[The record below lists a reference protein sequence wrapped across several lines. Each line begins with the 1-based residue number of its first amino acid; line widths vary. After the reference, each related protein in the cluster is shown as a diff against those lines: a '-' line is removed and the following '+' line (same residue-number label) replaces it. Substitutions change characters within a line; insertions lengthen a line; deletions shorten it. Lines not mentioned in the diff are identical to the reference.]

1 MLLDELWVIDTDYSF
16 DDQFAL
22 AYLINKINI
31 IAITVVG
38 SNTQQ
43 KPLIIK
49 RKIEDDL
56 INKFKRTDIKVFAG
70 ADRPYI
76 NYQTELK
83 DDEIF
88 DSYNYESTDYSKFL
102 EQENKQG
109 ESSSDIAARISN
121 IASVKIAEFVR
132 VHEKKLNI
140 LALGPLTNLS
150 LAVLIDSTIRDKF
163 NKLYISGGSYNNLG
177 NSGNAAEYNFRA
189 DPVAAK
195 NVIFYYKNI
204 TMIPLELEDQILK
217 GLDFNYISTNKKELM
232 PILDLYRKLSQEE
245 EETRSRHSFHGLISS
260 IILLDHSLVSAKHT
274 RPVDVD
280 IIGRFTR
287 GALAIEKYEYLRSGK
302 FNDVDIFEEVNIE
315 AFEQT
320 LINFLS

>member
-1 MLLDELWVIDTDYSF
+1 M
-16 DDQFAL
+16 DDQYAL

-38 SNTQQ
+38 SNTKQ
-43 KPLIIK
+43 KPVVIK

-56 INKFKRTDIKVFAG
+56 LTKFKRNDIKVFAG

-88 DSYNYESTDYSKFL
+88 DSYNYKLTDYSKFL
-102 EQENKQG
+102 EQENKQV
-109 ESSSDIAARISN
+109 ESCLDIAARISN
-121 IASVKIAEFVR
+121 IASVKITEYVR

-163 NKLYISGGSYNNLG
+163 NKLFISGGSYNNLG

-204 TMIPLELEDQILK
+204 TMIPLELEEQILK
-217 GLDFNYISTNKKELM
+217 EIDYKAFSTNKEELA
-232 PILDLYRKLSQEE
+232 PILELYCKLSQED
-245 EETRSRHSFHGLISS
+245 EETRSRYSFHGLISS
-260 IILLDHSLVSAKHT
+260 IILVDHSLVSAKNT

-302 FNDVDIFEEVNIE
+302 FNDIDIFEEINVE
-315 AFEQT
+315 AFKQA
-320 LINFLS
+320 LANFLS

>member
-1 MLLDELWVIDTDYSF
+1 
-16 DDQFAL
+16 L
-22 AYLINKINI
+22 AYLIKKINI

-38 SNTQQ
+38 SNAPQ
-43 KPLIIK
+43 KPAVIK

-56 INKFKRTDIKVFAG
+56 ANKFNRPDIKVFAG

-88 DSYNYESTDYSKFL
+88 DSYNYKSTDYSKYL
-102 EQENKQG
+102 EEENKQQG
-109 ESSSDIAARISN
+109 SNTDIAARISN
-121 IASVKIAEFVR
+121 IASVKITEYVR
-132 VHEKKLNI
+132 LHEKKLNI

-163 NKLYISGGSYNNLG
+163 NKLYIAGGSYNNLG
-177 NSGNAAEYNFRA
+177 NSGNAAEYNFRS

-204 TMIPLELEDQILK
+204 TMIPLEIEEQIIK
-217 GLDFNYISTNKKELM
+217 GVDFKALSSNKEEFA
-232 PILDLYRKLSQEE
+232 PILELYTKLSQDE
-245 EETRSRHSFHGLISS
+245 EETRTRHSFHGLISA
-260 IILLDHSLVSAKHT
+260 IIAVDHSLVAAKHT

-287 GALAIEKYEYLRSGK
+287 GALAIEKYDYLKSGK
-302 FNDVDIFEEVNIE
+302 FNDIDIFEEVNVE
-315 AFEQT
+315 AFKQT
-320 LINFLS
+320 LVNILS

>member
-1 MLLDELWVIDTDYSF
+1 MWLIDTDYSL

-22 AYLINKINI
+22 AYLITRINI
-31 IAITVVG
+31 VAITVVG
-38 SNTQQ
+38 TNAEQ
-43 KPLIIK
+43 KPSVIK

-56 INKFKRTDIKVFAG
+56 LNKFSRSDIKVFAG

-88 DSYNYESTDYSKFL
+88 DPYNYMKTDYSKYL
-102 EQENKQG
+102 EA
-109 ESSSDIAARISN
+109 ESKEQANNSNIALRISN
-121 IASVKIAEFVR
+121 IAAVKITEFVR

-140 LALGPLTNLS
+140 LALGPLTNVS
-150 LAVLIDSTIRDKF
+150 LAVLIDSTIKDKF
-163 NKLYISGGSYNNLG
+163 NSLYIAGGSYNNLG

-204 TMIPLELEDQILK
+204 AMIPLEVEDQILK
-217 GLDFNYISTNKKELM
+217 GIDFKTLTSTKQDFAPALELF
-232 PILDLYRKLSQEE
+232 KLVSQED
-245 EETRSRHSFHGLISS
+245 EETRSRHSFLGFVAAVIA
-260 IILLDHSLVSAKHT
+260 IDHSLVSAKKT

-287 GALAIEKYEYLRSGK
+287 GALAIEKYDYLRSGK
-302 FNDVDIFEEVNIE
+302 FTDVNIFEEVNVD
-315 AFEQT
+315 AFKQT
-320 LINFLS
+320 LESLLN